1 MVGIFFG
8 LIVLVAGFVAAS
20 TVFKDRTKR
29 NGDKVSHASQRTL
42 LRVISTILAILC
54 VASSCVATVHTGY
67 TGIVTKFNQVQDYTY
82 EAGLHFKSPFV
93 RVIEMDNREQRAQF
107 QMEAFSAD
115 IQEVQVI
122 GSINY
127 SIDKTTAMR
136 LYKEVGTSYDSVLI
150 APRAQEVLKATFA
163 KYTAEGL
170 IANRQQLSSE
180 IYDALK
186 ADLEPQ
192 GINII
197 SISIENIDFTDAFT
211 NAVEAKQ
218 VATQEKQRAQTQQE
232 QATMEA
238 EQAAKRKKIEAEAA
252 AEVAKVQADAEAYST
267 QVKAAAEAEANEKIN
282 KSLTEELVNYRQ
294 VQRWNGELPQFVG
307 GGSTIPILNMGET
320 TETTN

>member
-1 MVGIFFG
+1 MFEI
-8 LIVLVAGFVAAS
+8 
-20 TVFKDRTKR
+20 
-29 NGDKVSHASQRTL
+29 
-42 LRVISTILAILC
+42 ILAILVF
-54 VASSCVATVHTGY
+54 VAGFIISATIFPDRVRKNGDHVSRKNIRTIIRLGALIFSLIIIGLSCITTVHTGY

-82 EAGLHFKSPFV
+82 EAGLHFKSPFT
-93 RVIEMDNREQRAQF
+93 RVIEMDNREQRAKF
-107 QMEAFSAD
+107 EMESFSSD

-127 SIDKTTAMR
+127 SIDKSTAMR
-136 LYKEVGTSYDSVLI
+136 LYREVGISYDSVLI

-180 IYDALK
+180 IYNSLK
-186 ADLEPQ
+186 TDLEPQ

-197 SISIENIDFTDAFT
+197 SVSIENIDFTDAFT

-232 QATMEA
+232 QQTMEA
-238 EQAAKRKKIEAEAA
+238 KQAAERKKIDAEAA

-267 QVKAAAEAEANEKIN
+267 QVRAEAEAEANKKISS
-282 KSLTEELVNYRQ
+282 SLTPDLVEYKQ
-294 VQRWNGELPQFVG
+294 ILQWNGILPQFVG
-307 GGSTIPILNMGET
+307 GNSTIPILNMGET
-320 TETTN
+320 TETIE

>member
-1 MVGIFFG
+1 MAGIFFS
-8 LIVLVAGFVAAS
+8 LVVLVVGFIAAS
-20 TVFKDRTKR
+20 VVFKDRTKR
-29 NGDKVSHASQRTL
+29 NGDTISHASQRAF
-42 LRVISTILAILC
+42 LRIISVILAVLC

-136 LYKEVGTSYDSVLI
+136 LYKEVGTKYDSILI
-150 APRAQEVLKATFA
+150 SPRAQEVLKATFA

-170 IANRQQLSSE
+170 ISHRQQLSSE
-180 IYDALK
+180 IYTSLK
-186 ADLEPQ
+186 GDLAPQ

-238 EQAAKRKKIEAEAA
+238 EQAAKRKKIDAEAA
-252 AEVAKVQADAEAYST
+252 AEVAKVQADAEAYSV
-267 QVKAAAEAEANEKIN
+267 QVRAEAEAEANEKIS
-282 KSLTEELVNYRQ
+282 KSLTADLVEYKQ
-294 VQRWNGELPQFVG
+294 IQQWNGELPQFVG
-307 GGSTIPILNMGET
+307 GGSSIPIINMDET
-320 TETTN
+320 AGNAE

>member
-1 MVGIFFG
+1 MFEIILAI
-8 LIVLVAGFVAAS
+8 LILVAGFIIS
-20 TVFKDRTKR
+20 TTMFPDKVKR
-29 NGDKVSHASQRTL
+29 NGDQVSRKNIRTIV
-42 LRVISTILAILC
+42 RLAALVFSLIIIGL
-54 VASSCVATVHTGY
+54 SCVATVHTGY

-93 RVIEMDNREQRAQF
+93 RVIEMDNREQRAKF
-107 QMEAFSAD
+107 EMEAFSAD
-115 IQEVQVI
+115 IQEVQVT

-127 SIDKTTAMR
+127 SIDKSTAMR

-197 SISIENIDFTDAFT
+197 SVSVENIDFTDAFT

-238 EQAAKRKKIEAEAA
+238 KQAAERKKIDAQAA
-252 AEVAKVQADAEAYST
+252 AEVAKVQADAEAYSV
-267 QVKAAAEAEANEKIN
+267 QVKADAEAEANKKISS
-282 KSLTEELVNYRQ
+282 SLTPDLVEYKQ
-294 VQRWNGELPQFVG
+294 ILQWNGSLPQFMG
-307 GGSTIPILNMGET
+307 GSSTIPILNMGET
-320 TETTN
+320 TEKPE

>member
-1 MVGIFFG
+1 
-8 LIVLVAGFVAAS
+8 
-20 TVFKDRTKR
+20 
-29 NGDKVSHASQRTL
+29 
-42 LRVISTILAILC
+42 
-54 VASSCVATVHTGY
+54 
-67 TGIVTKFNQVQDYTY
+67 
-82 EAGLHFKSPFV
+82 
-93 RVIEMDNREQRAQF
+93 
-107 QMEAFSAD
+107 MEAFSAD
-115 IQEVQVI
+115 IQEVQVT

-136 LYKEVGTSYDSVLI
+136 LYKEVGTKYDSILI
-150 APRAQEVLKATFA
+150 SPRAQEVLKATFA

-170 IANRQQLSSE
+170 ISHRQRLSNE
-180 IYDALK
+180 IYDSLK
-186 ADLEPQ
+186 GDLAPQ

-197 SISIENIDFTDAFT
+197 SVSIENIDFTDAFT

-252 AEVAKVQADAEAYST
+252 AEVAKVQADADAYST

-294 VQRWNGELPQFVG
+294 IQRWNGELPQFVG

-320 TETTN
+320 TENTD

>member
-8 LIVLVAGFVAAS
+8 LVVLVVGFIAAS
-20 TVFKDRTKR
+20 VVFKDRTRR
-29 NGDKVSHASQRTL
+29 NGDVISHASQRAL
-42 LRVISTILAILC
+42 IRVISMILAALC

-115 IQEVQVI
+115 IQEVQVT

-136 LYKEVGTSYDSVLI
+136 LYKEVGTKYDSILI
-150 APRAQEVLKATFA
+150 SPRAQEVLKATFA

-170 IANRQQLSSE
+170 ISNRQQLSSE
-180 IYDALK
+180 IYDSLK
-186 ADLEPQ
+186 TDLAPQ

-197 SISIENIDFTDAFT
+197 SVSIENIDFTDAFT

-238 EQAAKRKKIEAEAA
+238 EQAAKRKKIDAEAA
-252 AEVAKVQADAEAYST
+252 AEVAKVQADAEAYSV
-267 QVKAAAEAEANEKIN
+267 QVRAEAEAQANEKIS
-282 KSLTEELVNYRQ
+282 KSLTADLVEYKQ
-294 VQRWNGELPQFVG
+294 IQQWNGELPQFVG
-307 GGSTIPILNMGET
+307 GGSSIPIINMNET
-320 TETTN
+320 TGNAE